1 MYDTWSIKSQCHV
14 IGEFYHMLIYNNTF
28 TNFLK
33 RCVKESSLIHCLE
46 NVVHLNIWRKY
57 SCCLIVQNLACTCVV
72 CLGLFVSVYRLLAVV
87 AYALIFL
94 LGEMLCLIVLCRIG
108 YIPVLQY
115 YWCVYLGKMKPIHF
129 QNKPSWQRLSVLKQ
143 YSAHYFLSIGGVQVQ
158 DVRIKWNSFCKGK
171 TNIKNYFVENST
183 VFFK

>member
-1 MYDTWSIKSQCHV
+1 
-14 IGEFYHMLIYNNTF
+14 MLIYNNTF

-57 SCCLIVQNLACTCVV
+57 SCCLIVQNLASVV

-94 LGEMLCLIVLCRIG
+94 LGERCSVRLF
-108 YIPVLQY
+108 
-115 YWCVYLGKMKPIHF
+115 CVGLG
-129 QNKPSWQRLSVLKQ
+129 L
-143 YSAHYFLSIGGVQVQ
+143 FLSCSTTGVF
-158 DVRIKWNSFCKGK
+158 IWEK
-171 TNIKNYFVENST
+171 
-183 VFFK
+183 

>member
-1 MYDTWSIKSQCHV
+1 MLINTCIYDTWSIKSSCHV

-94 LGEMLCLIVLCRIG
+94 LGEWWSVWLF
-108 YIPVLQY
+108 
-115 YWCVYLGKMKPIHF
+115 CVGLG
-129 QNKPSWQRLSVLKQ
+129 L
-143 YSAHYFLSIGGVQVQ
+143 FLSCSTTGVF
-158 DVRIKWNSFCKGK
+158 IWEKWNRFTFK
-171 TNIKNYFVENST
+171 TSQAGSVCRYWNNTRLIIF
-183 VFFK
+183 